1 MAPMSQEDL
10 EWFKSTFHPI
20 PKPEIPDDC
29 IDYSLYYIPSSPA
42 PAVVDEVAETR
53 ARLVEVQRTSAEL
66 VKDLLKDYIWQRE
79 SFRLEITK
87 DDGVTSLHGRTN
99 FGDSIEDEWVV
110 VYLLRELSKK
120 HKDIWVKAVDG
131 DGQFLL
137 VEAAATLPAWLEPE
151 VADNRVWINQGQLVI
166 IKPKN
171 EKKGRMAEQISLA
184 DAKNIIAK
192 EPERLMRSTMVQEEA
207 FYRLRNYPKQ
217 ISENLHSA
225 LVTIP
230 RKVAFLL
237 HQKPAY
243 ISAAVEAFYL
253 RDPIALRPLR
263 SKDIDSF
270 IFKPEDFVTVSVR
283 FTRVGYAQLKSQD
296 FPVPNAWTD
305 KLPSTDARAVY
316 DRAEIGMKVSCGF
329 EMLLTDPQNQD
340 KQTVREMK
348 LVLEDLDTGDEQL
361 PTDKD
366 IGTWDKREDDEKW
379 LDISFED
386 LDRELKG
393 KGKAKDGEAPADGS
407 FGDANAQENL
417 QRIVAQ
423 FEKFLNDDS
432 AGFEGAEFIDDYD
445 SDSDDGEDED
455 EDEVDSDGEDK
466 EASFDEEEFSRMM
479 KEMMGMPSGMPSK
492 SGLQGPPLPS
502 ASRNRVEE
510 LDSESEDDLEQIQE
524 LSRRMEAELK
534 GTGVLDLNRKG
545 KNAGDKQA
553 LAEEKSGE
561 GENEDILDL
570 EDEDIDINFAKN
582 LLESLQGQAGA
593 AGPAG
598 SMLSMMNLPIPKDDR
613 HR

>member
-10 EWFKSTFHPI
+10 EWFKSTFRPI
-20 PKPEIPDDC
+20 PKPEIPDDS

-42 PAVVDEVAETR
+42 PAIIDEVAETR

-79 SFRLEITK
+79 GFRLEITK

-110 VYLLRELSKK
+110 VYLLRELTKK
-120 HKDIWVKAVDG
+120 HKDVWAKAVDG

-171 EKKGRMAEQISLA
+171 DKGRVTEKISLE
-184 DAKNIIAK
+184 DARHIITK

-217 ISENLHSA
+217 INENLHSA

-263 SKDIDSF
+263 SKDVDNF
-270 IFKPEDFVTVSVR
+270 TFKPEDFVTVSVR

-296 FPVPNAWTD
+296 FPVPKAWAEQ
-305 KLPSTDARAVY
+305 LPSTDDRKLY
-316 DRAEIGMKVSCGF
+316 DRAEIGMKLSCGF
-329 EMLLTDPQNQD
+329 EMLITDPQNQD
-340 KQTVREMK
+340 KSAVREMK
-348 LVLEDLDTGDEQL
+348 LVLEDLETGDEQL

-366 IGTWDKREDDEKW
+366 IETWDKREDDEKW

-393 KGKAKDGEAPADGS
+393 KGKDKEGEAPSEGA

-445 SDSDDGEDED
+445 SDSDEDDDD
-455 EDEVDSDGEDK
+455 EEEGSSDGEDK

-479 KEMMGMPSGMPSK
+479 KEMMGMPSGMPSR

-502 ASRNRVEE
+502 ASRNRVQE
-510 LDSESEDDLEQIQE
+510 LDSESEDDTEQIQE
-524 LSRRMEAELK
+524 LSKQMEAELR
-534 GTGVLDLNRKG
+534 GTGVLNLNRKG
-545 KNAGDKQA
+545 NNASGKQA
-553 LAEEKSGE
+553 LAERSDE
-561 GENEDILDL
+561 GKDEDVLDF
-570 EDEDIDINFAKN
+570 EDEDIDVNFAKN
-582 LLESLQGQAGA
+582 LLESLQGQAGT

-598 SMLSMMNLPIPKDDR
+598 NMLSMMGLPIPKDDR